1 MLRVDFDAI
10 GTTASVVATT
20 PGDLITAR
28 RVLEAELDR
37 IDVTCSRFR
46 DDAEISLVHRASG
59 QPVWVSEDLF
69 EAIDVSVSA
78 AEVTSGLVDPTVGAA
93 LIENGYDRDFAEVV
107 EGSRSRPPVPRAAP
121 GWRSV
126 VLDRHSNTVRIPEGC
141 VLDLGATAKA
151 LAVDRA
157 AAAAVG
163 VCSSGV
169 LLSVGGDLAVC
180 GAAPAGGWSVRIAD
194 SHDEADSPAGEG
206 PCVAVYDGALATSSL
221 TVRRWTQAGEAQHH
235 IVDPATGR
243 PATEVWRTVSVAAS
257 SCVGANTA
265 STAAVLMGEAAPAWL
280 ASLRLPARLVRASGE
295 LVVVGGWPEPEASDP
310 EAREAAA

>member
-93 LIENGYDRDFAEVV
+93 LIENGYDRDFAEV
-107 EGSRSRPPVPRAAP
+107 
-121 GWRSV
+121 
-126 VLDRHSNTVRIPEGC
+126 L
-141 VLDLGATAKA
+141 
-151 LAVDRA
+151 
-157 AAAAVG
+157 
-163 VCSSGV
+163 
-169 LLSVGGDLAVC
+169 
-180 GAAPAGGWSVRIAD
+180 
-194 SHDEADSPAGEG
+194 
-206 PCVAVYDGALATSSL
+206 
-221 TVRRWTQAGEAQHH
+221 
-235 IVDPATGR
+235 
-243 PATEVWRTVSVAAS
+243 
-257 SCVGANTA
+257 
-265 STAAVLMGEAAPAWL
+265 
-280 ASLRLPARLVRASGE
+280 
-295 LVVVGGWPEPEASDP
+295 
-310 EAREAAA
+310 